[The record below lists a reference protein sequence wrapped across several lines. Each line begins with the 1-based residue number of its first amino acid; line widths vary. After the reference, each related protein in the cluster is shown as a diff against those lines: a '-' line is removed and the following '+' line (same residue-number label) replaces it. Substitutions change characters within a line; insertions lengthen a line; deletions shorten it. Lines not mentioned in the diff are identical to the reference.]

1 MIELDKI
8 NNMLDEIAEQLP
20 REIYEKLNGGVVL
33 SPDVKYHPQAR
44 NNDLYIMGEYHRD
57 SMMGRYIM
65 IYGGSFQK
73 MYGESSEKVMKR
85 ELEKTLKHE
94 FVHHVESLAGEVDL
108 ETEDAKRLRRYKE
121 RGF

>member
-8 NNMLDEIAEQLP
+8 NSMLDEIAEKLP
-20 REIYEKLNGGVVL
+20 KEIYEKLNGGIVL
-33 SPDVKYHPQAR
+33 SPDVKYHQQAR

-57 SMMGRYIM
+57 TMMGRYIM
-65 IYGGSFQK
+65 MYGGSFQK
-73 MYGESSEKVMKR
+73 MYGEASEAVMKR

-108 ETEDAKRLRRYKE
+108 EIEDAKRLQRYRE